1 MTDPVLFERDGA
13 VATIRLNRPDRLNAI
28 DAEAAHLLL
37 EACRRAEHEDG
48 LRALVLAGEGR
59 AFLAGGDVGA
69 FHEAGDGVQEHVRGL
84 IGLLEETITVL
95 DRLRMPVIVRV
106 QGAVAGAGMSLM
118 LTGDVVIAADDTKLA
133 FAYGSIGTTPDGG
146 LSWALPRA
154 VGHLRAMRIALLG
167 EAIDA
172 EEALGLGLVTKVV
185 PRDELDAATAKVAG
199 RLAAGPTQ
207 AYARTRE
214 LLRSSWRHTLAEQL
228 ALERQSFV
236 ASAGTEDF
244 REGVAAFVE
253 RRRPEFRGSCGVPA
267 RVRTCDDGGRR
278 DRASLREP
286 VLLPGGVHERRVGV
300 LAHLHDRVAV
310 DGEDVGERCLERA
323 PGRLRGPR
331 VGPEDDDL
339 VAAVDELVRDALE
352 AGPLVAQRAEH
363 PLHHLVGGVE
373 RLRVREARCLAPDQP
388 GRQDRPDRI
397 EVARCRSRVEAP
409 HRLEV
414 AHGAHLLILT

>member
-1 MTDPVLFERDGA
+1 M
-13 VATIRLNRPDRLNAI
+13 
-28 DAEAAHLLL
+28 
-37 EACRRAEHEDG
+37 
-48 LRALVLAGEGR
+48 
-59 AFLAGGDVGA
+59 
-69 FHEAGDGVQEHVRGL
+69 RGL

-118 LTGDVVIAADDTKLA
+118 LTGDVVIAADDCKLA

-167 EAIDA
+167 EAIEA
-172 EEALGLGLVTKVV
+172 EEALRLGLVTKVV

-214 LLRSSWRHTLAEQL
+214 LLRGSWRHTLAEQL

-253 RRRPEFRGSCGVPA
+253 RRRPEFRG
-267 RVRTCDDGGRR
+267 R
-278 DRASLREP
+278 
-286 VLLPGGVHERRVGV
+286 
-300 LAHLHDRVAV
+300 
-310 DGEDVGERCLERA
+310 
-323 PGRLRGPR
+323 
-331 VGPEDDDL
+331 
-339 VAAVDELVRDALE
+339 
-352 AGPLVAQRAEH
+352 
-363 PLHHLVGGVE
+363 
-373 RLRVREARCLAPDQP
+373 
-388 GRQDRPDRI
+388 
-397 EVARCRSRVEAP
+397 
-409 HRLEV
+409 
-414 AHGAHLLILT
+414 